1 MLAVILTPKGKVKTM
16 GLAVMRHISVLLVV
30 FCMFGITGGGVHAL
44 VRNSELASKDVGPA
58 FSPPGSGSVSGENA
72 YMNAA
77 VTESRKDETDLD
89 KANFPREHTDGGG
102 DRSAASKVKAVK
114 QKRCLF

>member
-1 MLAVILTPKGKVKTM
+1 MGKRKTM
-16 GLAVMRHISVLLVV
+16 GLTVMRREHISVVLVV
-30 FCMFGITGGGVHAL
+30 FCMLGITVGGVHAL
-44 VRNSELASKDVGPA
+44 GRKSELASKDVGQA

-89 KANFPREHTDGGG
+89 KANFPRKSTDGGG
-102 DRSAASKVKAVK
+102 DRSAASKVKAV
-114 QKRCLF
+114 